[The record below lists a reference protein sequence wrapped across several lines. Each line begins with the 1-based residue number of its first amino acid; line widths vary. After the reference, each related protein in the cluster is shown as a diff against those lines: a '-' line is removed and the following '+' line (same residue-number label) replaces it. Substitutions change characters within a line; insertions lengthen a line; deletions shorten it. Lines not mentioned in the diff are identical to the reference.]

1 MTDDLRPIQAAKDAV
16 EAGASAAGERLPFS
30 PWWLPDPFECPECG
44 AACVEGRAYDP
55 ERAAFHPLGQAPTW
69 HCEACDRHFRRE

>member
-1 MTDDLRPIQAAKDAV
+1 MSDIPFVDPAADKAKDTA
-16 EAGASAAGERLPFS
+16 ERASKRLPFN

-55 ERAAFHPLGQAPTW
+55 ERAAWFPLGQAPTW
-69 HCEACDRHFRRE
+69 HCEACDRHYRRE